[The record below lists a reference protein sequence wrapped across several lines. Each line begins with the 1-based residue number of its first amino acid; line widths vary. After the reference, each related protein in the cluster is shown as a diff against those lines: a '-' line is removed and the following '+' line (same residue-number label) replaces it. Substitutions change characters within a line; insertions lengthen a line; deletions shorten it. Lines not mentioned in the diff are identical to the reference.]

1 VLDHEVYDVI
11 TRTHITTGHLGKNKT
26 SDFIH
31 ERYWGITRK
40 EIEWLV
46 VNHCATCLARKV
58 STSRAP
64 LRPIKSSNVFERVE
78 IDLIDMRSRPD
89 GEYNW
94 ILHCVDHFSKFSVA
108 FPLKTKESEEVAKH
122 MANFI
127 AIFGP
132 MGILQC
138 DNGGEFKGALGVL
151 LKEYGI
157 KIVRSRPRHPQTN
170 GAVESGNGT
179 LKTRL
184 DKWMIDNQSTKWTT
198 GLLSTIISLNSQTS
212 STTRKSPYQI
222 VFKQRMRDAQWLL
235 PNERDTAYVPE
246 VDESDDASQSSLPID
261 PQLQAEDGSASS
273 SSDPSQQLQNE
284 LSGKIQ

>member
-1 VLDHEVYDVI
+1 LVVLDYEVYDII
-11 TRTHITTGHLGKNKT
+11 TRTHITINHPGKNKT

-31 ERYWGITRK
+31 ERYWGITRQ

-78 IDLIDMRSRPD
+78 IDLIDMRDRPD

-94 ILHCVDHFSKFSVA
+94 ILHGVDHFSKFSVA
-108 FPLKTKESEEVAKH
+108 YPLRTKHSAEVANC

-132 MGILQC
+132 MGKLQC

-151 LKEYGI
+151 MKEYGI
-157 KIVRSRPRHPQTN
+157 QIIRSRPRHPQSN

-179 LKTRL
+179 LKSRL
-184 DKWMIDNQSTKWTT
+184 EGWMMDHQSTKWTT
-198 GLLSTIISLNSQTS
+198 GLVSTIISLNTHTS
-212 STTRKSPYQI
+212 ETTRKSPYQI
-222 VFKQRMRDAQWLL
+222 VFKQLMREPKWLL
-235 PNERDTAYVPE
+235 PNERHSTSIPE
-246 VDESDDASQSSLPID
+246 TDDSDDEPELDVPID
-261 PQLQAEDGSASS
+261 PQLQESAALSL
-273 SSDPSQQLQNE
+273 DPAQQLQNE
-284 LSGKIQ
+284 LSGKI